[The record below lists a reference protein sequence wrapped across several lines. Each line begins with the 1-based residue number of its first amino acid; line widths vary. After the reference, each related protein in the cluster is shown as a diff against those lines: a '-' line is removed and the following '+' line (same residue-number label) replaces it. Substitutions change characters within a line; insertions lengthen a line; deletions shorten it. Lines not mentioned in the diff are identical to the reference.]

1 MIIKYI
7 NHQNQELVFFTNSMK
22 AIDGTFHSHKYKT
35 DNMTLEDASYE
46 IAFTLRG
53 EDRHKRYDE
62 MLEVFD
68 LDTSNNKQGKI
79 YFGDYYF
86 LCNAVAN
93 ESELNGVN
101 RIAVTIEFYGKQEW
115 VKEREYHLENQEEED
130 GDKIKKYTY
139 KYPYIYSFSPNARTI
154 TNDSYNPSDLIIKL
168 HGIANNPFV
177 KIGDIIYQV
186 NISILEDEYVEINT
200 AKETIEVVDKFGERS
215 NAFMYR
221 SKDNAYFFQK
231 MPTGAYTASWN
242 NVTSVDIILLEKR
255 PEPRLTT

>member
-46 IAFTLRG
+46 ISFTLRG

-68 LDTSNNKQGKI
+68 LDTSNNEQGKI

-93 ESELNGVN
+93 ETELNGVN
-101 RIAVTIEFYGKQEW
+101 RIAVTVEFYGKQEW
-115 VKEREYHLENQEEED
+115 IKERSYHLETIEDEEHENQ
-130 GDKIKKYTY
+130 KKYTY
-139 KYPYIYSFSPNARTI
+139 KYPYIYGATPNEQTI
-154 TNDSYNPSDLIIKL
+154 TNESYNPSDLIIRL
-168 HGIANNPFV
+168 NGLANNPFV
-177 KIGDIIYQV
+177 KIGEVIYQINSSV
-186 NISILEDEYVEINT
+186 DDGGYFEINT
-200 AKETIEVVDKFGERS
+200 AKETIEKVDKYGERT

-231 MPTGAYTASWN
+231 IKTGAYTTSWN
-242 NVTSVDIILLEKR
+242 NVSSVDITLLEKR
-255 PEPRLTT
+255 PEPRLT